1 MARHPQSSTHTVGP
15 PASGDTQPRTHAQG
29 LANRAPRRSVKQQPR
44 LLHTILLW
52 SVVSMAALAV
62 ATASF
67 LFIAAP
73 TDLVRDQ
80 IVQRVKER
88 TGRDLAIAGGTSL
101 TFFPSM
107 GLRLH
112 EVTLSPPPGMSG
124 APMARVAEMNVELPI
139 WPLMRGELEVEQ
151 VVLRR
156 PELNLR
162 VDADGRRS
170 WSFRRQGGK
179 QSGASRAA
187 GGGAGTGAS
196 RLDALRSLPLG
207 DVRIEDG
214 TIRYVDER
222 RNREEEI
229 TGLDLEIGLDSL
241 DNPLEA
247 RGDFTLRGQTIDVT
261 GRLESLAV
269 LLAGSPAQLALR
281 LSGQNGEATYEG
293 TLATADA
300 PTLSGAL
307 SVKSGSLRELAA
319 LLGAHL
325 PRDDGDEPFTL
336 MGKLETTE
344 NSIALTDTNAQVGE
358 TSVSGFAV
366 LETRRGKRP
375 RLSADLKLSAL
386 DLTNWLRPDGSEPG
400 SETSGEPGRAGASSG
415 RSRRPDDGRPQVRG
429 FLARH
434 GWSDVPFRLKRL
446 DLVDADV
453 KLAADRLVYR
463 EMEAGSARITATLAD
478 RVLDATIDEM
488 RLYGGNGRGAVRM
501 DASGET
507 PAIEAS
513 LQLEDVAALELLQD
527 AAGFDWIAGKG
538 RVSLAVTGHG
548 RSELEI
554 VRALDGKA
562 EFAFRDG
569 ALVGFD
575 VPGMINGLHQ
585 GRIPRLERDKSDR
598 TSFKQ
603 LSASFTIND
612 GVAENRDLRLESS
625 LMQVTGGGKADLPRR
640 IIDYMARPKLL
651 AAASAQAGGQSPPGF
666 ELPIRITGSWDRPE
680 FAADFDSVLKN
691 PDEAIQAA
699 KEIGKRIKSKD
710 LKEAL
715 RGFLNEEDDPNS
727 TKQKARD
734 LLRQFIKP

>member
-1 MARHPQSSTHTVGP
+1 
-15 PASGDTQPRTHAQG
+15 
-29 LANRAPRRSVKQQPR
+29 
-44 LLHTILLW
+44 
-52 SVVSMAALAV
+52 
-62 ATASF
+62 
-67 LFIAAP
+67 
-73 TDLVRDQ
+73 
-80 IVQRVKER
+80 
-88 TGRDLAIAGGTSL
+88 
-101 TFFPSM
+101 
-107 GLRLH
+107 
-112 EVTLSPPPGMSG
+112 
-124 APMARVAEMNVELPI
+124 
-139 WPLMRGELEVEQ
+139 
-151 VVLRR
+151 
-156 PELNLR
+156 
-162 VDADGRRS
+162 
-170 WSFRRQGGK
+170 
-179 QSGASRAA
+179 
-187 GGGAGTGAS
+187 
-196 RLDALRSLPLG
+196 
-207 DVRIEDG
+207 
-214 TIRYVDER
+214 
-222 RNREEEI
+222 
-229 TGLDLEIGLDSL
+229 
-241 DNPLEA
+241 
-247 RGDFTLRGQTIDVT
+247 
-261 GRLESLAV
+261 
-269 LLAGSPAQLALR
+269 
-281 LSGQNGEATYEG
+281 
-293 TLATADA
+293 
-300 PTLSGAL
+300 
-307 SVKSGSLRELAA
+307 
-319 LLGAHL
+319 
-325 PRDDGDEPFTL
+325 
-336 MGKLETTE
+336 
-344 NSIALTDTNAQVGE
+344 
-358 TSVSGFAV
+358 
-366 LETRRGKRP
+366 
-375 RLSADLKLSAL
+375 
-386 DLTNWLRPDGSEPG
+386 
-400 SETSGEPGRAGASSG
+400 
-415 RSRRPDDGRPQVRG
+415 
-429 FLARH
+429 
-434 GWSDVPFRLKRL
+434 
-446 DLVDADV
+446 
-453 KLAADRLVYR
+453 
-463 EMEAGSARITATLAD
+463 MEAGSARITATLAD

-488 RLYGGNGRGAVRM
+488 LLYGGNGRGAVRM

-625 LMQVTGGGKADLPRR
+625 LMQVTGSGKADLPRR

-651 AAASAQAGGQSPPGF
+651 AAASAQGGGQSPPGF